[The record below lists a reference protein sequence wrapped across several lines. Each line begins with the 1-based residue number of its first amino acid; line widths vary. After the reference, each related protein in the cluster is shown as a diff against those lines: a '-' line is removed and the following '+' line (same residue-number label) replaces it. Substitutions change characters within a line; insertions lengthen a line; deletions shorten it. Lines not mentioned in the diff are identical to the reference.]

1 VVLTQ
6 DISIRYFKLEDY
18 PDIVR
23 LSKICISKVI
33 PNEEFEEDKIE
44 GLFKLALT
52 NVDFTGISLVIDG
65 KVRGYILGYTSSHY
79 FHSKKMAYCMSIYV
93 EEEYRKYGL
102 EMIKS
107 FEAWG
112 RYKGAKTLTIS
123 TFTNLSPKGLGSVYK
138 RQGFIEKEVV
148 YWKEL

>member
-1 VVLTQ
+1 
-6 DISIRYFKLEDY
+6 
-18 PDIVR
+18 
-23 LSKICISKVI
+23 
-33 PNEEFEEDKIE
+33 
-44 GLFKLALT
+44 
-52 NVDFTGISLVIDG
+52 
-65 KVRGYILGYTSSHY
+65 
-79 FHSKKMAYCMSIYV
+79 MSIYV

-148 YWKEL
+148 HWKEL